1 MTIRIALLLVLAS
14 LLGACASGPRYAD
27 QGGYGYGQGYGSSCR
42 DCGTVERIVQIS
54 GDRRA
59 TGGGAVA
66 GAVIGGVLGSQVG
79 SGSGRDAATVAGA
92 IAGGVAGHQ
101 TEKNVRAA
109 PRYEI
114 TVRMNNGARLLYTQ
128 RDHHG
133 LREGDYVISRGKSV
147 VPYR

>member
-14 LLGACASGPRYAD
+14 MLGACASGPRYAD
-27 QGGYGYGQGYGSSCR
+27 QGGYGHSQGYASACR

-59 TGGGAVA
+59 SGGGAVA

-92 IAGGVAGHQ
+92 VAGGVAGHQ
-101 TEKNVRAA
+101 IERNVNAA
-109 PRYEI
+109 PSYQI
-114 TVRMNNGARLLYTQ
+114 TVRMNNGRRLAYTQ

-133 LREGDYVISRGKSV
+133 LREGDYVIARGNSV
-147 VPYR
+147 VPHR

>member
-1 MTIRIALLLVLAS
+1 MLFALT
-14 LLGACASGPRYAD
+14 LLGACASGPQYAGG
-27 QGGYGYGQGYGSSCR
+27 GGYDQGYGQGYCR

-59 TGGGAVA
+59 SGGGAIA

-92 IAGGVAGHQ
+92 IAGGVAGHNI
-101 TEKNVRAA
+101 EKNTNAA

-114 TVRMNNGARLLYTQ
+114 TVRMNNGRRLLYTQ

-133 LREGDYVISRGKSV
+133 LREGDVVISRGNSV